1 MEFRGVIRPLVGA
14 STAALAAAA
23 LLIGPGS
30 ATAATGQEEIGV
42 AATRI
47 HILHASQRTYVDSD
61 RKGAV
66 YTLRLS
72 GSNNQ
77 KWDNYASG
85 TSGKFRNV
93 ETKLCLGSDGR
104 DVFTTSCALSTT
116 DWKTTSGSPKY
127 IIHTN
132 TGHYLHN
139 DGISGQHLGMK
150 PSRTGATR
158 WSTLA
163 TS

>member
-1 MEFRGVIRPLVGA
+1 MGFRGMIRPLVGA

-23 LLIGPGS
+23 LLFGPGS

-47 HILHASQRTYVDSD
+47 HILHASQRTRIDSN
-61 RKGAV
+61 RNGAV
-66 YTLRLS
+66 YTLTANSSL
-72 GSNNQ
+72 NQ
-77 KWDNYASG
+77 KWENY
-85 TSGKFRNV
+85 TTGKFRNAA
-93 ETKLCLGSDGR
+93 TGLCLGSDGTN
-104 DVFTTSCALSTT
+104 VFTTSCALSTT
-116 DWKTTSGSPKY
+116 DWTTTSGSPKY
-127 IIHTN
+127 IIHRR

-150 PSRTGATR
+150 PTSAGATR
-158 WSTLA
+158 WSVLA